1 MAKLLPPAR
10 MHLGAGN
17 AVKAVD
23 ADNKTVT
30 LASGATVAYES
41 LVSTMPLDILLRM
54 LGKNE
59 WADGLTH
66 SSSHIIGVGIRGACP
81 VAASEPPA
89 RSLTR
94 RPPPSTRQAPA
105 RTARSAGSISRRT
118 TARFT
123 GAHAPPPLLLA
134 LVFSVLLA
142 RGLTRLRLPSATV
155 FSLYAKDNC
164 PGEGAKLRTVCMGDG
179 SAPAAG
185 GAAEGGPYWSLMF
198 EVSESFMKKVNQ
210 EPTALAGG
218 TWPAVVKECLTG
230 AIAASLLTADAQ
242 VVSLYHRRLEHGY
255 PTPSLGRDAV
265 LAQALP
271 WLRAR
276 GIWSRGRFGS
286 YKYEVANQDHSLML
300 GVECADNVM
309 AGSLE
314 VTLSHPNIVNGMRN
328 TQILYNAKQA

>member
-1 MAKLLPPAR
+1 MCLCLCVAD
-10 MHLGAGN
+10 AG
-17 AVKAVD
+17 
-23 ADNKTVT
+23 
-30 LASGATVAYES
+30 
-41 LVSTMPLDILLRM
+41 
-54 LGKNE
+54 
-59 WADGLTH
+59 
-66 SSSHIIGVGIRGACP
+66 GVCR
-81 VAASEPPA
+81 
-89 RSLTR
+89 
-94 RPPPSTRQAPA
+94 
-105 RTARSAGSISRRT
+105 
-118 TARFT
+118 
-123 GAHAPPPLLLA
+123 
-134 LVFSVLLA
+134 
-142 RGLTRLRLPSATV
+142 ATV

-164 PGEGAKLRTVCMGDG
+164 PGEGTKLRTICMGDG
-179 SAPAAG
+179 SAPAG
-185 GAAEGGPYWSLMF
+185 GGGDEGGPYWSLMF
-198 EVSESFMKKVNQ
+198 EVSESFMKKVKQ
-210 EPTALAGG
+210 EPTSLAGG

-314 VTLSHPNIVNGMRN
+314 VTLNHPNIVRAPPLCGFYAARMRVLTSLRAAQVNGMRN
-328 TQILYNAKQA
+328 TQMLYSSKQ

>member
-1 MAKLLPPAR
+1 
-10 MHLGAGN
+10 MH
-17 AVKAVD
+17 
-23 ADNKTVT
+23 
-30 LASGATVAYES
+30 
-41 LVSTMPLDILLRM
+41 
-54 LGKNE
+54 
-59 WADGLTH
+59 
-66 SSSHIIGVGIRGACP
+66 AC
-81 VAASEPPA
+81 V
-89 RSLTR
+89 
-94 RPPPSTRQAPA
+94 
-105 RTARSAGSISRRT
+105 
-118 TARFT
+118 
-123 GAHAPPPLLLA
+123 
-134 LVFSVLLA
+134 SVLL
-142 RGLTRLRLPSATV
+142 TLRDVRSATV

-164 PGEGAKLRTVCMGDG
+164 PGEGAKLRTICMGDG
-179 SAPAAG
+179 SAPAG
-185 GAAEGGPYWSLMF
+185 GGGDEGGPYWSLMF
-198 EVSESFMKKVNQ
+198 EVSESFMKKVKQ
-210 EPTALAGG
+210 EPTSLAGG

-314 VTLSHPNIVNGMRN
+314 VTLNHPNIVSARPLIAAFSAAWLRVL
-328 TQILYNAKQA
+328 TPARFLFRR